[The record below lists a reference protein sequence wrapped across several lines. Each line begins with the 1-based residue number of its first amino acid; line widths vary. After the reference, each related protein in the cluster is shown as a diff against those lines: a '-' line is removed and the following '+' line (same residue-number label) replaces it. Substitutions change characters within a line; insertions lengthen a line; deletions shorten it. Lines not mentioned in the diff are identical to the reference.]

1 MTWARRWEMHGNAEK
16 KKDTVLE
23 IYSDKENTKQL
34 ATDFSIK

>member
-1 MTWARRWEMHGNAEK
+1 MTWARRWEMLG